1 MHNVP
6 TVRTFAIEL
15 YGAGYGFRRNDMADG
30 KGLTI
35 KQEKFC
41 NKYLEC
47 GNASEAYRYAYDCS
61 KMSDNA
67 VWNSASLLLDNPKV
81 TQRIAYLKDHLAEA
95 AGISALQVIR
105 EHQKIAFSDATR
117 IRNGWMSLKDFEA
130 LTPDEKACIKSIE
143 TKQTKRITPDGDE
156 LIDEQVKITCYDKQK
171 ALDSIVNMLGYNAPE
186 RKEVTGKNGAP
197 IELSTKVD
205 YSNLSDADL
214 KQAFSIIQKAAADGK
229 SDK

>member
-1 MHNVP
+1 
-6 TVRTFAIEL
+6 
-15 YGAGYGFRRNDMADG
+15 MADG

-41 NKYLEC
+41 TKYLEC
-47 GNASEAYRYAYDCS
+47 GNASEAYRDAYNAS
-61 KMSDNA
+61 RMSEET
-67 VWNSASLLLDNPKV
+67 VCNSAYKLLQKGDI
-81 TQRIAYLKDHLAEA
+81 TARISYLKDHLAEA
-95 AGISALQVIR
+95 AGISALQIIR

-143 TKQTKRITPDGDE
+143 TRQTKRITQDGDE
-156 LIDEQVKITCYDKQK
+156 LIDEQAKITCYDKQK